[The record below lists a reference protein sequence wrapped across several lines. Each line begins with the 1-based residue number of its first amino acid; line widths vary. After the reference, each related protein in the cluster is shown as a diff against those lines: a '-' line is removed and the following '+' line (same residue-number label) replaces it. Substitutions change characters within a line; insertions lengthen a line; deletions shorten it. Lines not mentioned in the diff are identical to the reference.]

1 MTVAPVPA
9 DSTSSSSF
17 MPGISLGLSR
27 IHRLLSLA
35 GSPHLRV
42 PVIHIAGTNGK
53 GSVSAYLSSI
63 LASTSPPLRVGRFN
77 SPHLVDE
84 WDCIRLPSES
94 SSARSSGDDPL
105 QPVPEAAFRSTFAEL
120 SSLSASSAVNATSFE
135 LLTATAFT
143 LFARASPPLD
153 VAVIEV
159 GMGGAEDATN
169 VVPADRT
176 LLSIVTPVD
185 LDHQKFLGDTVG
197 EIASVKA
204 GIVREE
210 GDVVLAVQGHE
221 EAREAVLRVAVER
234 GARVWEA
241 GVGSLVGAGEEGGS
255 GGSASESTALPPP
268 PLVSLPL
275 GPLAVTP
282 PSPSSAPLSSS
293 SASPAALKARLPLPG
308 AYQLSNAAVAV
319 LAASLLRSLPCCRAL
334 LPALGAT
341 EDRAKEVLSDDAIQ
355 AGVGRTRWDG
365 RLQWISLPSPLP
377 SPSSASSDSLPPPS
391 APSTRL
397 LLLDGAHNSSSASLL
412 ASYLSSLPTTLQ
424 PKNLIFGL
432 SAPRAPT
439 SVLQPLLEGAKRLK
453 RVMCVGFSQP
463 AGMDWVRA
471 VKPEE
476 LVEGVRGVVR
486 SMPGAKGV
494 EVLEAESAGAALRLL
509 DELEAAEGAGA
520 RRTTLVAG
528 SLYLVA
534 DVLRVQ
540 RRVEGASTREE
551 GEE

>member
-1 MTVAPVPA
+1 MAPAPLTFVF
-9 DSTSSSSF
+9 SCRNSLNNLSMVSSPPNAETTPS

-53 GSVSAYLSSI
+53 GSVSAYLSSV
-63 LASTSPPLRVGRFN
+63 LASTTPPLRVGRFN

-94 SSARSSGDDPL
+94 SSSRSGDDPL
-105 QPVPEAAFRSTFAEL
+105 QPVPESAFRSTLAEL
-120 SSLSASSAVNATSFE
+120 SFLSASSAVEATSFE
-135 LLTATAFT
+135 VLTATAFT

-176 LLSIVTPVD
+176 LLSIITPVE

-221 EAREAVLRVAVER
+221 EAREAVLRVAKER

-241 GVGSLVGAGEEGGS
+241 GVGAIVEEGTVPAVGASAGGS
-255 GGSASESTALPPP
+255 FALPPP

-275 GPLAVTP
+275 EPLAITP
-282 PSPSSAPLSSS
+282 PLHSSSSSSAS
-293 SASPAALKARLPLPG
+293 SASPAALSARLPLPG

-319 LAASLLRSLPCCRAL
+319 LAARLLRTLPRCHAL

-341 EDRAKEVLSDDAIQ
+341 EESARAVLSDDAIRR
-355 AGVGRTRWDG
+355 GVERTRWDG

-377 SPSSASSDSLPPPS
+377 SPSSSSAFLPPP
-391 APSTRL
+391 PPPWTCP
-397 LLLDGAHNSSSASLL
+397 LLLDGAHNPSSAALL
-412 ASYLSSLPTTLQ
+412 A
-424 PKNLIFGL
+424 
-432 SAPRAPT
+432 
-439 SVLQPLLEGAKRLK
+439 RL
-453 RVMCVGFSQP
+453 G
-463 AGMDWVRA
+463 
-471 VKPEE
+471 
-476 LVEGVRGVVR
+476 
-486 SMPGAKGV
+486 
-494 EVLEAESAGAALRLL
+494 
-509 DELEAAEGAGA
+509 
-520 RRTTLVAG
+520 
-528 SLYLVA
+528 
-534 DVLRVQ
+534 
-540 RRVEGASTREE
+540 
-551 GEE
+551 